1 MNRASSARVVP
12 LPQPVL
18 IPAGTLITCE
28 KGHRVCTTAVD
39 LHVNELLAVE
49 MFTNWQIAAPRAG
62 DMFPRCGIC
71 GGAAHRES
79 RDGVTLH
86 TPEGWR

>member
-1 MNRASSARVVP
+1 MATASKRAHR
-12 LPQPVL
+12 QPVL
-18 IPAGTLITCE
+18 IPAGTPITCE
-28 KGHRVCTTAVD
+28 NGHRVCTAAVD

-49 MFTNWQIAAPRAG
+49 MFGAWQIAAPRGG
-62 DMFPRCGIC
+62 DMFPRCGVC
-71 GGAAHRES
+71 GAAAHRES

>member
-1 MNRASSARVVP
+1 MATALNRAAR
-12 LPQPVL
+12 QPVL
-18 IPAGTLITCE
+18 IPAGSLITCA

-49 MFTNWQIAAPRAG
+49 MFTSWQIAAPRAG

-86 TPEGWR
+86 TPHGWR